1 MSNQKI
7 DLSSA
12 RQVRGNLPLANVQD
26 GDILLKADGSVT
38 VTGNLNIGGFR
49 LTSLG
54 NAVADGDVPNWGQVK
69 QAIRGVLYRRLA
81 RAAATGNVNIS
92 NPATSTFDGVTLSP
106 GDVLFLPYQTNSA
119 QNGTYVFNGPS
130 AALTRTVDADGNDE
144 IQPGLQVFV
153 SEGATLADSR
163 WNLVTNAPIAVGT
176 TALAFVQESAGG
188 SYSAGD
194 GLQLV
199 GSTFSVQVIFGSGL
213 TVSGAGVGVDYSI
226 LLRKADYVMG
236 EVPSG
241 TINGT
246 NTVFTLAAAPVANS
260 EAVYLNGVRQRRGSG
275 LDYTISGNTI
285 TFVVAPQA
293 GDSIL
298 VDYLK

>member
-1 MSNQKI
+1 
-7 DLSSA
+7 
-12 RQVRGNLPLANVQD
+12 
-26 GDILLKADGSVT
+26 
-38 VTGNLNIGGFR
+38 
-49 LTSLG
+49 
-54 NAVADGDVPNWGQVK
+54 
-69 QAIRGVLYRRLA
+69 VLYRRLA

-92 NPATSTFDGVTLSP
+92 NPGTSTFDGVTLSP
-106 GDVLFLPYQTNSA
+106 GDVLFLPYQSNAA

-144 IQPGLQVFV
+144 VQPGLQIFV
-153 SEGATLADSR
+153 SEGSTLADTR
-163 WNLVTNAPIAVGT
+163 WNLITDGPITVGT
-176 TALAFVQESAGG
+176 TALNFVQESSGG
-188 SYSAGD
+188 TYSAGD
-194 GLQLV
+194 GLQLA
-199 GSTFSVQVIFGSGL
+199 GTTFSVQVVPASGL

-260 EAVYLNGVRQRRGSG
+260 EAVYLNGVRQRRGAG